1 MWLTARNRVGI
12 EARSSG
18 ITDMATDNANAAEA
32 PTREAYITP
41 TVDFVILLA
50 LACLVSVTG
59 VAVMTL

>member
-1 MWLTARNRVGI
+1 
-12 EARSSG
+12 
-18 ITDMATDNANAAEA
+18 MATDNANAAEA

-41 TVDFVILLA
+41 AVDFVILLA